1 MPRCEPNER
10 SVKSL
15 FLAAIS
21 IADPSVRRSWLA
33 AQTGDDAELLQR
45 VERLLAADA
54 SRTTTSPLD
63 AMADELGADRTAFE
77 FGRAD
82 ESTASEPIA
91 MAVPATD
98 LRPIGPYVLIERIG
112 QGGFGTV
119 YRAEQTEPLRREVAV
134 KVLKAGMDSDEI
146 LARFAAERQTL
157 AMLEHP
163 NIARV
168 LDGGTTEQ
176 GRPFFVMELV
186 AGSPVTEFCDA
197 RQATTDERLRLVV
210 EICRAIEH
218 AHRKGII
225 HRDLKPSNVLVA
237 VQDERP
243 VPKVIDFGIAKALTG
258 AGEER
263 AVLTGDQ
270 QMLGTP
276 AYMSPEQ
283 AQAGA
288 VDIDTRS
295 DVYSLGVLLYE
306 LLTGTTPFERSSL
319 ARLGFDGFRRLILEQ
334 DPPPPSARV
343 TTMEL
348 AKRTTVAER
357 RRIDPKR
364 IGDRLRGELDWIVM
378 KALEKDRDRRYES
391 VGDLRADLLRLL
403 ADEPVS
409 ACPPSARYR
418 VAKWL
423 RRHRVLAGSTAVV
436 TLALLLGLIGTT
448 LQADRAWRA
457 EALAEE
463 RFLDER
469 AARLRADAETARAD
483 RERDRANVEAAT
495 AAAINEFLQ
504 FDLLAPVDVANRIER
519 GLGESSDID
528 LMTLLDR
535 AASRI
540 DGRFDDQPTVE
551 AALRQTL
558 ARCYLS
564 LGRYDAADAQLRRAA
579 DIGRT
584 RLGDDVPFAIET
596 LILRGDV
603 ARFQGDLATADAF
616 LDEAERSLDRAGE
629 ASDDLSRTLLGSRL
643 VLRHSQ
649 GRSEEALEIA
659 AQLLEEFASSS
670 EAETRDALTTRSNL
684 AIQLAALGLY
694 AEAEAE
700 HRRIHQARE
709 RLLGPAHPDTLE
721 SLENLAVA
729 ADRRGDYGQALRGFE
744 QVAARYRELHGPDHP
759 ETLSV
764 EGNLGHVLT
773 ELSRLDEAETL
784 LQAALARSRTALG
797 NHHPK
802 TIRLLGRLA
811 TVHERRG
818 RRSESLELRR
828 EILDFYATRLGET
841 HADTLQ
847 ARSNYAISLGHLK
860 RYAEAAEALSQAV
873 DGARSTLG
881 DRHPLTLTLLNNL
894 AANRF
899 ASKDAAGALE
909 LFRELEP
916 IRSEIDGPESV
927 SLATVQINI
936 AACLGALGR
945 YSEAR
950 ERMAETLE
958 RLDRTFGPDHPMSL
972 VAGEKLAGLYEADE
986 ALADRYVACEPLR
999 RRLVESHTR
1008 LSGIDH
1014 REALLALRR
1023 LIVNLHHQDR
1033 DADGLL
1039 LVEQRLD
1046 QAIRSFGEHA
1056 DRTILLECELASIL
1070 IYGEN
1075 FLAAER
1081 FYRNA
1086 LTRSSR
1092 MAVDA
1097 VPRYR
1102 AMAGLVRRLAADG
1115 RREEAAGIIEAAKA
1129 DLSTAEGDPSVVTR
1143 RLDLVLAHAIS
1154 LQNSADAAEGEA
1166 ASAPS
1171 NEPVID

>member
-1 MPRCEPNER
+1 MPRCEPNGR

-33 AQTGDDAELLQR
+33 AQTGDDAELLQK

-63 AMADELGADRTAFE
+63 AMADELGADRTALE
-77 FGRAD
+77 IGRAD

-146 LARFAAERQTL
+146 LARFAAERQML

-176 GRPFFVMELV
+176 GRPYFVMELV
-186 AGSPVTEFCDA
+186 AGIPVTEFCDA
-197 RQATTDERLRLVV
+197 RQATTDERLRLFV

-237 VQDERP
+237 VHDERP

-306 LLTGTTPFERSSL
+306 LLTGTTPFDRSSL

-348 AKRTTVAER
+348 AERTTVAER

-378 KALEKDRDRRYES
+378 KALEKERDRRYES

-409 ACPPSARYR
+409 ACPPSVRYR
-418 VAKWL
+418 AAKWL
-423 RRHRVLAGSTAVV
+423 RRHRVLAASTLIVA
-436 TLALLLGLIGTT
+436 LSLLLGLIGTT

-457 EALAEE
+457 EALAER

-469 AARLRADAETARAD
+469 AARLRADTETARAD

-540 DGRFDDQPTVE
+540 DGRFDDQPTVDVS
-551 AALRQTL
+551 LRQTL
-558 ARCYLS
+558 ARCYVS
-564 LGRYDAADAQLRRAA
+564 LGRYDVADAQLRRAVE
-579 DIGRT
+579 IGRD
-584 RLGDDVPFAIET
+584 RLVSDDPVA
-596 LILRGDV
+596 LGAMILQADV
-603 ARFQGDLATADAF
+603 ARLQGDLTSADT
-616 LDEAERSLDRAGE
+616 LLNEVQRRLEGSSD
-629 ASDDLSRTLLGSRL
+629 ASDELSRSVLGSRL
-643 VLRHSQ
+643 VLRHAQ
-649 GRSEEALEIA
+649 GRSEEALAIA
-659 AQLLEEFASSS
+659 AQLLQGFAASS
-670 EAETRDALTTRSNL
+670 EVETRNALTTRSNL
-684 AIQLAALGLY
+684 AVQLAELGLH

-700 HRRIHQARE
+700 HRQVHQARE
-709 RLLGPAHPDTLE
+709 RLLGPDHPD
-721 SLENLAVA
+721 SLNSLKNLAVA
-729 ADRRGDYGQALRGFE
+729 LDNRGDYAQALRGFE
-744 QVAARYRELHGPDHP
+744 QVAARYRELYGPDHP
-759 ETLSV
+759 ETLSA
-764 EGNLGHVLT
+764 EGNRGHLLT
-773 ELSRLDEAETL
+773 RLSRLDEAEAL
-784 LQAALARSRTALG
+784 LRATITRSEQVLG
-797 NHHPK
+797 KEHEL
-802 TIRLLGRLA
+802 TVGLSGRLA
-811 TVHERRG
+811 TVDEFQG
-818 RRSESLELRR
+818 RHAESLELRER
-828 EILDFYATRLGET
+828 VLAFFTARFGDVHPDTIL
-841 HADTLQ
+841 
-847 ARSNYAISLGHLK
+847 ARSNYATVLGKLK
-860 RYAEAAEALSQAV
+860 RFGEADESLSQALA
-873 DGARSTLG
+873 GARSTLG
-881 DRHPLTLTLLNNL
+881 DRHPLTLTILNNL
-894 AANRF
+894 AVNRF
-899 ASKDAAGALE
+899 AVKDAAGALD
-909 LFRELEP
+909 LFREVEASRLAVDG
-916 IRSEIDGPESV
+916 SESLD
-927 SLATVQINI
+927 LATARINI
-936 AACLGALGR
+936 ASCLGALGR
-945 YSEAR
+945 WEEGRSLLT
-950 ERMAETLE
+950 ETLE
-958 RLDRTFGPDHPMSL
+958 RLDRSFGPVHPTSL
-972 VAGEKLAGLYEADE
+972 VACRKLVELIEADD
-986 ALADRYVACEPLR
+986 ALAERFVDSEPLH
-999 RRLVESHTR
+999 RRLVETHAR
-1008 LSGIDH
+1008 LADIDH
-1014 REALLALRR
+1014 RESLKSLRD
-1023 LIVNLHHQDR
+1023 LILNLYHQNR
-1033 DADGLL
+1033 DADGLH

-1046 QAIRSFGEHA
+1046 DAVRSFGA
-1056 DRTILLECELASIL
+1056 DTERTILLECELAIVL
-1070 IYGEN
+1070 IWGRNRE
-1075 FLAAER
+1075 AAER
-1081 FYRNA
+1081 FYRSA

-1092 MAVDA
+1092 LAVDA
-1097 VPRYR
+1097 PPRWK
-1102 AMAGLVRRLAADG
+1102 AISGLVVLLAADG
-1115 RREEAAGIIEAAKA
+1115 RRDEAIDLIDRAKEER
-1129 DLSTAEGDPSVVTR
+1129 STSEGDPSIVVR
-1143 RLDLVLAHAIS
+1143 RLDALRAYVLKRT
-1154 LQNSADAAEGEA
+1154 SADAAEGEA
-1166 ASAPS
+1166 ASEPS
-1171 NEPVID
+1171 DEPVID